1 MDENEQLGQELQQ
14 TLEAHERELKR
25 ALESLGRV
33 REELEQAAVE
43 STDDDALDRLTAVG
57 RRLERHENH
66 LQAVV
71 ETLDGHKRVVRRIDS
86 ADRTALKE
94 AMEKARHQ
102 ARQET
107 HPVDPT
113 QDDRSHP
120 GDTDDR

>member
-1 MDENEQLGQELQQ
+1 MDENKQLGHELQQ
-14 TLEAHERELKR
+14 TLEAHEREIKR

-33 REELEQAAVE
+33 QEALKRAATE
-43 STDDDALDRLTAVG
+43 STDDDARDRLTAVG

-71 ETLDGHKRVVRRIDS
+71 ETLDEHKRAIRRIDS

-107 HPVDPT
+107 HPADPT
-113 QDDRSHP
+113 HDDRSHL
-120 GDTDDR
+120 DENDEY